1 MVDWGAEIILAAIS
15 FSLGAFLTYGIMREK
30 MKTKAFEEA
39 QRQALSMVE
48 EIMETERKR
57 IEEELEKKYREKLEG
72 KNS

>member
-1 MVDWGAEIILAAIS
+1 
-15 FSLGAFLTYGIMREK
+15 